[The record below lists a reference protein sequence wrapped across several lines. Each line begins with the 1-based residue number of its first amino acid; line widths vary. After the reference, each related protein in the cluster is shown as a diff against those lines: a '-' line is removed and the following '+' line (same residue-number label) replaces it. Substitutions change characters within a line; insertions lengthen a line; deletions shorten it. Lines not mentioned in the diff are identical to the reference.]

1 MVTSVT
7 SSGLG
12 TVTLGKEVSRSS
24 AGRGNNMGYSSI
36 FGNGSILVG
45 GSLLTGAGRLAR
57 PVGVDH
63 VHGGHGECGA
73 DIASVSSRLLM
84 GSSVAVS
91 GAVIVSRH
99 QTRSMSSGQQHQGPD
114 QLQQVNQQGVGQQQP
129 QAAGAAVTTRLIEG
143 YLRQNQNPQW
153 AELNQFARYALLFGM
168 LPKDSKKCAE
178 WRMRAK
184 CGDHLNKRRQ
194 SAHMPVKFDYAA
206 IPMLE
211 AALMVNRFVETLE
224 DNIVMKWHLKLA
236 HLNEAAMKK
245 MVKDGMTDGLDRL
258 TLRGIHSSVLH
269 VKKRR
274 TRRCLLSTSKGN
286 VPLSV
291 EHA

>member
-194 SAHMPVKFDYAA
+194 SAHMPVKFDYA
-206 IPMLE
+206 
-211 AALMVNRFVETLE
+211 

>member
-91 GAVIVSRH
+91 GAVIVSSLGPSHSLVVGGLSGGMSGSSWWWRAGRNG
-99 QTRSMSSGQQHQGPD
+99 RSVHVGSFA
-114 QLQQVNQQGVGQQQP
+114 GVSFVCALDANSVILIARRYRARRR
-129 QAAGAAVTTRLIEG
+129 AAHRRRRRLRTT
-143 YLRQNQNPQW
+143 
-153 AELNQFARYALLFGM
+153 
-168 LPKDSKKCAE
+168 
-178 WRMRAK
+178 
-184 CGDHLNKRRQ
+184 
-194 SAHMPVKFDYAA
+194 V
-206 IPMLE
+206 
-211 AALMVNRFVETLE
+211 
-224 DNIVMKWHLKLA
+224 
-236 HLNEAAMKK
+236 
-245 MVKDGMTDGLDRL
+245 
-258 TLRGIHSSVLH
+258 
-269 VKKRR
+269 
-274 TRRCLLSTSKGN
+274 
-286 VPLSV
+286 
-291 EHA
+291 